1 MMKAAVCDDHEM
13 YAKRLEGV
21 VSDTCR
27 VRGTGVSVSRYTDSG
42 MLLYDVEEG
51 ADFDLFLLDIEMPGL
66 DGMQLAGKI
75 RKCLPGAVVIFI
87 TSHTEYAIKAYE
99 LSVFRYIP
107 KSELETCLPL
117 ALTDAFSI
125 LERRSRECYLIETPR
140 KLKKIAVDEIL
151 YIYKDQ
157 KNSVFVL
164 KEEKV
169 QVRKPLSQVIKEL
182 NRPEFLMVERG
193 YVVNLYH
200 VMKLED
206 GEVHM
211 RGGDVL
217 PVGSSHQKE
226 VRSAVV
232 GFWRSC
238 L

>member
-1 MMKAAVCDDHEM
+1 MIKTAVCDDQEM
-13 YAKRLEGV
+13 YAKRLECV
-21 VSDTCR
+21 VNDICR
-27 VRGTGVSVSRYTDSG
+27 ERGTGSFVSRYTDSG

-51 ADFDLFLLDIEMPGL
+51 AGFDLFLLDIEMPGL
-66 DGMQLAGKI
+66 DGMNLAAKI
-75 RKCLPGAVVIFI
+75 RRCLPDALIVFI
-87 TSHTEYAIKAYE
+87 TSHTEYAVKAYE
-99 LSVFRYIP
+99 LSIFRYIP
-107 KSELETCLPL
+107 KSELEICLPL
-117 ALTDAFSI
+117 ALKDAFAI
-125 LERRSRECYLIETPR
+125 LERRSRELYLIETPR
-140 KLKKIAVDEIL
+140 KLKKIVMDEIL

-164 KEEKV
+164 GKEKV
-169 QVRKPLSQVIKEL
+169 QVRKPLSQVVKEL

-226 VRSAVV
+226 VRSAVSR
-232 GFWRSC
+232 FWRSC

>member
-1 MMKAAVCDDHEM
+1 MVKAAVCDDQEI

-21 VSDTCR
+21 VNDTCR
-27 VRGTGVSVSRYTDSG
+27 ERGTSVSVSRYTDSG

-51 ADFDLFLLDIEMPGL
+51 AYFDLFLLDIEMPGL
-66 DGMQLAGKI
+66 DGMKLAAKI
-75 RKCLPGAVVIFI
+75 RRCLPDALIVFI

-107 KSELETCLPL
+107 KSESETCLPL
-117 ALTDAFSI
+117 ALLDAFAI
-125 LERRSRECYLIETPR
+125 VERRSQECYLIETPR
-140 KLKKIAVDEIL
+140 KLKKLAVDEIL

-164 KEEKV
+164 KEERV
-169 QVRKPLSQVIKEL
+169 QVRKSLSQVIKEL

-211 RGGDVL
+211 RGGDIL

-226 VRSAVV
+226 VRSAV
-232 GFWRSC
+232 GRFWRSC